1 MKYFSIIAILFSIIF
16 FTSLMNDGMP
26 QQVPI
31 AVVDQDNTSTTR
43 ALQRRLSAFQT
54 TEVVANYTNIPEA
67 REAMQKGDISGY
79 VIFPEGFTED
89 LLSGRQPHISYYY
102 NSAVFASGT
111 MAMKDLKTISV
122 LGKAAVGQAT
132 LRAKG
137 LTEDQIM
144 AILQPIRV
152 EAHMT
157 GNPWVNYNIYITT
170 MVVPGIIYMIICLL
184 ACYYLPKYGRSIQ
197 KALFA
202 GVGILIFQLY
212 IYGVLDLPRE
222 GSWLMILF
230 LSLLLVSSA
239 IGFAFFIFA
248 LIPSRR
254 MSMSVCSLWSVLN
267 FSMSGAAYPVD
278 SMHPMLQGLSYL
290 FPIRY
295 YFMSYQLNVLHGYSL
310 EYSWFWISGLIIIS
324 ALPLLVWGRLR
335 HNIRHFVYTE

>member
-1 MKYFSIIAILFSIIF
+1 MKYFSIIVILFSIIF

-67 REAMQKGDISGY
+67 REAMQKGDICGY
-79 VIFPEGFTED
+79 VIFPEGFTERSA
-89 LLSGRQPHISYYY
+89 LSGRQPHISYYY
-102 NSAVFASGT
+102 NSAIFASGT

-144 AILQPIRV
+144 AILQPIKV

-197 KALFA
+197 RHS
-202 GVGILIFQLY
+202 
-212 IYGVLDLPRE
+212 LP
-222 GSWLMILF
+222 
-230 LSLLLVSSA
+230 VS
-239 IGFAFFIFA
+239 
-248 LIPSRR
+248 
-254 MSMSVCSLWSVLN
+254 
-267 FSMSGAAYPVD
+267 
-278 SMHPMLQGLSYL
+278 
-290 FPIRY
+290 
-295 YFMSYQLNVLHGYSL
+295 
-310 EYSWFWISGLIIIS
+310 EYSSSSFISMVFLTFHAKEAG
-324 ALPLLVWGRLR
+324 
-335 HNIRHFVYTE
+335 

>member
-1 MKYFSIIAILFSIIF
+1 MKYFSVIAILFSIIF

-43 ALQRRLSAFQT
+43 ALQRRLSSFQT
-54 TEVVANYTNIPEA
+54 TEIVANYTNIPEA
-67 REAMQKGDISGY
+67 RQAMQKGDISGY

-89 LLSGRQPHISYYY
+89 LLSGRQPNISYYY
-102 NSAVFASGT
+102 NSAIFASGS

-137 LTEDQIM
+137 LTEEQMM
-144 AILQPIRV
+144 AILQPIKV

-184 ACYYLPKYGRSIQ
+184 ICYYLPKYGRAMQ
-197 KALFA
+197 NALFA
-202 GVGILIFQLY
+202 AVGLLVFQLY
-212 IYGVLDLPRE
+212 IYGIMDLPRE

-230 LSLLLVSSA
+230 LSLLLISSA
-239 IGFAFFIFA
+239 VGFAFFMFA

-254 MSMSVCSLWSVLN
+254 MSMSVCSLWSVMN

-278 SMHPMLQGLSYL
+278 SMHPLLQGLSYM
-290 FPIRY
+290 FPIRH
-295 YFMSYQLNVLHGYSL
+295 YFMAYQLNVLHGYSI
-310 EYSWFWISGLIIIS
+310 EYSWVWISSLIIIS

-335 HNIRHFVYTE
+335 RNIRHFVYTE